1 MLEIKLS
8 YLILSYLIHYYTV
21 MHERE
26 QNTPFT
32 NNFIYLIMLTN
43 ELEKR
48 KQKYWH
54 GYISKCM
61 L

>member
-1 MLEIKLS
+1 
-8 YLILSYLIHYYTV
+8 

-32 NNFIYLIMLTN
+32 NNFIYLIIMLTN
-43 ELEKR
+43 ELEKC

-54 GYISKCM
+54 ISKCM

>member
-1 MLEIKLS
+1 
-8 YLILSYLIHYYTV
+8 

-43 ELEKR
+43 ELENVNKNIGIFPNVCYR
-48 KQKYWH
+48 YR
-54 GYISKCM
+54 YNPENS
-61 L
+61 

>member
-1 MLEIKLS
+1 
-8 YLILSYLIHYYTV
+8 

-26 QNTPFT
+26 QNTPST
-32 NNFIYLIMLTN
+32 NNFKYLIMLTN
-43 ELEKR
+43 EFEKC

-54 GYISKCM
+54 ISKCM